1 MPLPRSGV
9 YIFPFKKWLEGLWG
23 KNMTS
28 HDRMKNT
35 PQRNGEETWMENE
48 LLQSKLKQK
57 FILLMKIKGNLYILQ
72 SCQMFSWD
80 YFQFWEE
87 TYSQWYLGKKAK
99 DHFTK

>member
-1 MPLPRSGV
+1 M
-9 YIFPFKKWLEGLWG
+9 
-23 KNMTS
+23 
-28 HDRMKNT
+28 
-35 PQRNGEETWMENE
+35 NGEETWMENE

-72 SCQMFSWD
+72 TFQMFSWD

-99 DHFTK
+99 DHFAK

>member
-1 MPLPRSGV
+1 MGGKHDSKHFG
-9 YIFPFKKWLEGLWG
+9 G
-23 KNMTS
+23 KNMTI

-87 TYSQWYLGKKAK
+87 THSQRYLGKKAK